1 MNKHQT
7 KIAQRDRRHGRI
19 RATVKGTSVRPRL
32 AVFKSNT
39 AIYAQVIDD
48 TKGVTLAASNT
59 KGLKGT
65 DGFDVAKKAGA
76 AVAKAVMEKGIK
88 AVVFDRG
95 GFKYTGRIQA
105 LADGAREAGLTF

>member
-1 MNKHQT
+1 MNKHQNKT
-7 KIAQRDRRHGRI
+7 AQRERRHGRI
-19 RATVKGTSVRPRL
+19 RARVIGTADRPRL

-39 AIYAQVIDD
+39 AIYAQIIDD
-48 TKGVTLAASNT
+48 AKSVTVASATTKGI
-59 KGLKGT
+59 KGT

-76 AVAKAVMEKGIK
+76 AVAKAAMEKGIK